1 MSWTEHDNVLF
12 SIINTFGK
20 ESVEKQIVDN
30 SNKLMALSKT
40 PKLFV
45 VFGIYDL
52 KKSTFTWNNDSNNL
66 TLNQIATNYAPVF
79 GSLITVKK
87 LCKPQVHLSKHNMN
101 VIPYLVSILNKN
113 LKVVRQIQPDK
124 HIYALV
130 SLTNSAKDTINFDK
144 FDAAMWY
151 YRNYNVARK
160 NPK

>member
-52 KKSTFTWNNDSNNL
+52 KKSTFTWNNDANNL

-79 GSLITVKK
+79 GSLTTVKK

-113 LKVVRQIQPDK
+113 LKVVRQTQPDK

-130 SLTNSAKDTINFDK
+130 SLTNSAKDTINFNK